1 MLTIFLYPL
10 QSRSCAVA
18 TAQIVWPLPATC
30 GDESQA
36 SRIMEEINRLAPT
49 GRVRPFHNKCGTWFF
64 TASLSPLQIQQLMGE
79 KIGIKFIAPDVE
91 MKDDM
96 ESSPKV
102 QKRRSDKLF
111 GNRQSRTQ
119 KRSRPDF
126 IHVRFE
132 PLETAQL
139 SYMSTPPDRVNSQLK
154 FAWFDSVGSGATVY
168 WIDRQFYLLNAELE
182 IYNMAA
188 NRLMAEDVSP
198 QGEEWTSIQHGDHGG
213 CMLSMIGGPRLGIM
227 PQQIERGG
235 WPQLKIVRVEPLVSS
250 FFSGIEAII
259 NELELRT
266 ERNEQ
271 IHTYTV
277 IGSALTVP
285 EPQFGR
291 YLQAEAAI
299 LFKML
304 TNTFQAVVVVSAGPA
319 SELQPTNIWPAA
331 IARQYPD
338 IPIIAAKGADLYGLS
353 GRGFGAQDPFPI
365 LRAVDIG
372 RCKYINT
379 DRYLYGSEPAIAY
392 ITGLATDMLTR
403 PKVRTKLFIDNPA
416 LAPDEQ
422 KLQASRPVSA
432 KIRDYLDSKSY
443 DRMDGYR
450 DIDQPMNAELRG
462 VWNGL
467 DPDDLDINSYEA

>member
-1 MLTIFLYPL
+1 
-10 QSRSCAVA
+10 
-18 TAQIVWPLPATC
+18 
-30 GDESQA
+30 
-36 SRIMEEINRLAPT
+36 
-49 GRVRPFHNKCGTWFF
+49 
-64 TASLSPLQIQQLMGE
+64 MGE
-79 KIGIKFIAPDVE
+79 KIGITFIAPDVE

-111 GNRQSRTQ
+111 GNRQSRAQ

-132 PLETAQL
+132 SLETAQL
-139 SYMSTPPDRVNSQLK
+139 SFLSTPPDRANSQLK

-168 WIDRQFYLLNAELE
+168 WIDCQFYLLNAELE
-182 IYNMAA
+182 TYNMAA

-235 WPQLKIVRVEPLVSS
+235 WPHLKIVRVKPLVSS

-259 NELELRT
+259 NELELRI

-271 IHTYTV
+271 IHTYNV

-285 EPQFGR
+285 ESRFSR
-291 YLQAEAAI
+291 FLQAEAAI

-319 SELQPTNIWPAA
+319 NELQPINIWPAA
-331 IARQYPD
+331 IGRQYPD
-338 IPIIAAKGADLYGLS
+338 IPIIAAKGDIH
-353 GRGFGAQDPFPI
+353 FPFYVWWLMVATYCI
-365 LRAVDIG
+365 LF
-372 RCKYINT
+372 
-379 DRYLYGSEPAIAY
+379 
-392 ITGLATDMLTR
+392 
-403 PKVRTKLFIDNPA
+403 LFSPT
-416 LAPDEQ
+416 
-422 KLQASRPVSA
+422 
-432 KIRDYLDSKSY
+432 
-443 DRMDGYR
+443 
-450 DIDQPMNAELRG
+450 
-462 VWNGL
+462 
-467 DPDDLDINSYEA
+467 